1 MDLGENLND
10 TLKGIIADVRLTQPT
25 YWYAIITAYIALA
38 LHDQVTYYSLIVRL
52 DVSDVD
58 DIIELTHTYS
68 TVIINHCDCV
78 WAFVLRTTILVLVV
92 FF

>member
-38 LHDQVTYYSLIVRL
+38 PMIRVR
-52 DVSDVD
+52 
-58 DIIELTHTYS
+58 
-68 TVIINHCDCV
+68 
-78 WAFVLRTTILVLVV
+78 TIHW
-92 FF
+92 